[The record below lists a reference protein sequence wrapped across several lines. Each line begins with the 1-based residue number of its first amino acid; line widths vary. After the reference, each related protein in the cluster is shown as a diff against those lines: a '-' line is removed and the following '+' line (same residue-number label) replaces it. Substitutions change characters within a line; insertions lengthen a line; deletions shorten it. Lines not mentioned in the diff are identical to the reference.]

1 MISYRCL
8 FTWCCNAIQVNG
20 RPLAAKPDLTSL
32 LRCRWAPT
40 LQLQPQF
47 VLKAA
52 SDVAVRVLL
61 HLAQPLSRTTACCA
75 CALWLSQ
82 P

>member
-1 MISYRCL
+1 MS
-8 FTWCCNAIQVNG
+8 G

-47 VLKAA
+47 VLQAA
-52 SDVAVRVLL
+52 SDVAVRALLCLALRSPFRWLLSNCSVLVP
-61 HLAQPLSRTTACCA
+61 A
-75 CALWLSQ
+75 
-82 P
+82 

>member
-1 MISYRCL
+1 M
-8 FTWCCNAIQVNG
+8 TCNAVQVNG

-52 SDVAVRVLL
+52 CDVAVHALL
-61 HLAQPLSRTTACCA
+61 RLAQPLIVQNPLAVHVRHVC
-75 CALWLSQ
+75 LSL
-82 P
+82 